1 MVDNLLPIVQ
11 ANLSVE
17 ARVVAASLFFI
28 CSALAGYA
36 AQFGDFTYEE
46 HDTYIEITYYPREA
60 TGDVIIPSEIVGKP
74 VTSIGVAAFRFCR
87 WLTSVTIGNGVT
99 SIGEQAF
106 SYCNTL
112 TSVTIPDGVTIIGK
126 AAFSRCS
133 GLMALT
139 VNASNPVYS
148 SVDGVL
154 FDKSQTTL
162 ISFPSGRTGSYT
174 IPESITSIG
183 ESAFLDC
190 TNLTS
195 VTIPDG
201 VTGIEMAAFG
211 DCENLTSVTIPGS
224 VTRIGDDVF
233 TYCTSLTAIYFKG
246 NTPSIGSSV
255 FSNADSVIVYFLSG
269 MTGWGATYGDRP
281 TKEAPNGGIPID
293 DLEGWFFSEWFGF
306 YATILDPWLFHA
318 EHGFIYR
325 YPESRNGST
334 YFYDDAM
341 GAWWWTSETIYPFIY
356 AYNPPADNA
365 GTDTGDAWLW
375 YFEDSKTPR
384 VFGVATGDDAGA
396 FLFFGP

>member
-1 MVDNLLPIVQ
+1 MIVVM
-11 ANLSVE
+11 NLS
-17 ARVVAASLFFI
+17 APKHPIAAFAFFI
-28 CSALAGYA
+28 CSTLAGPA
-36 AQFGDFTYEE
+36 AQFGDFTYVEY
-46 HDTYIEITYYPREA
+46 DTYVEITYYPREA
-60 TGDVIIPSEIVGKP
+60 TGDVIIPNEIVGKP
-74 VTSIGVAAFRFCR
+74 VTSVGVAAFRFCR

-133 GLMALT
+133 SLMALT

-201 VTGIEMAAFG
+201 VTSIEMAAFG
-211 DCENLTSVTIPGS
+211 DC
-224 VTRIGDDVF
+224 
-233 TYCTSLTAIYFKG
+233 
-246 NTPSIGSSV
+246 
-255 FSNADSVIVYFLSG
+255 
-269 MTGWGATYGDRP
+269 
-281 TKEAPNGGIPID
+281 
-293 DLEGWFFSEWFGF
+293 
-306 YATILDPWLFHA
+306 
-318 EHGFIYR
+318 
-325 YPESRNGST
+325 
-334 YFYDDAM
+334 
-341 GAWWWTSETIYPFIY
+341 
-356 AYNPPADNA
+356 
-365 GTDTGDAWLW
+365 
-375 YFEDSKTPR
+375 
-384 VFGVATGDDAGA
+384 
-396 FLFFGP
+396 